1 MRPRKSDSSFR
12 AAMLQHTVG
21 PAERSQRGH
30 GFSGLRDFTVAQPSI
45 WRAAERIT
53 TLFMCAAVD
62 ARTRMLD
69 HSSSFVRLMNERDRL
84 YAENALLERE
94 LAIFRSQRLRKEPKE
109 RPHFVPE
116 ERAEILQVMRLRG
129 WSPKKT
135 AERFGVHPN
144 TIRNWMNAVDDKLRA
159 KNLLGGPPWNKAH
172 ESVRWLVREMRC
184 MFPEPEFGSRTIARH
199 IARAG
204 IKLSRTSVR
213 RILQEHPTN
222 PTKKHPERAVTQAPD
237 HVQHP
242 EEPNK
247 VWHLDITTVKLL
259 WWNVEIAALLDG
271 FSRKLVALKAFKGR
285 VKTADLPAM
294 IEAAIQESGATPRFI
309 VTDHGSQ
316 FRREFRNAVSKMG
329 VTHVRCQVHT
339 WQLNAKVERVF
350 RDIKAWAAKSVLSTN
365 VAVVQQQLDAYREW
379 HNRFR
384 PHAAH
389 DTLTPLEVEAG
400 TLKTEAVSYRQKG
413 GVEPVIQLE
422 RRHVSNDRRLC
433 YPVIHV
439 RERREAA

>member
-1 MRPRKSDSSFR
+1 
-12 AAMLQHTVG
+12 MLQHTVG
-21 PAERSQRGH
+21 PAERSQRRH
-30 GFSGLRDFTVAQPSI
+30 GFRGLRDFTVAKPSI

-62 ARTRMLD
+62 ARARMLD
-69 HSSSFVRLMNERDRL
+69 HSSAFVRLMNERDRL

-94 LAIFRSQRLRKEPKE
+94 LAIYRSQRLRKEPKQ

-135 AERFGVHPN
+135 AERFVVHAK

-172 ESVRWLVREMRC
+172 ESVRWLVREMRT

-213 RILQEHPTN
+213 RMLQEEPPS
-222 PTKKHPERAVTQAPD
+222 PTKKHPERAVTQAPN
-237 HVQHP
+237 HVRHP

-259 WWNVEIAALLDG
+259 WWNIEIAALLDG
-271 FSRKLVALKAFKGR
+271 FTRKIVALKAFKGR
-285 VKTADLPAM
+285 VKTADLTAM
-294 IEAAIQESGATPRFI
+294 IDAAVRESGGRGAPRFI

-316 FRREFRNAVSKMG
+316 FRREFRSAVSKMG

-350 RDIKAWAAKSVLSTN
+350 RDIKTWAAKSVLSTN
-365 VAVVQQQLDAYREW
+365 VAVVQKQLDAYREW

-389 DTLTPLEVEAG
+389 DTLTPLEAEAR
-400 TLKTEAVSYRQKG
+400 TSKIETVSYTQKG
-413 GVEPVIQLE
+413 GVEPVIKLE
-422 RRHVSNDRRLC
+422 RRHVGDDLRLC

-439 RERREAA
+439 QERRREAA